1 MHEESLTRALLSQ
14 VVELARVHHALT
26 VRQIEVSCG
35 PLSGVDAVLLQSAFQ
50 RIQTDYSGCEQAEL
64 TIVDPGLPAQC
75 QQCHSTFQ
83 VLNFRFLCPLCGSG
97 QVQVLDGDCL
107 KLLNLQLQTPEST
120 GDSTTA
126 HTPPALEF

>member
-14 VVELARVHHALT
+14 VVDLARVHYAVA

-35 PLSGVDAVLLQSAFQ
+35 PLSGVDPVLLQSAFQ
-50 RIQTDYSGCEQAEL
+50 RIQREYSGCEQAEL

-75 QQCHSTFQ
+75 RQCQNTFQ
-83 VLNFRFLCPLCGSG
+83 VVNFRFLCPLCGSG

-107 KLLNLQLQTPEST
+107 KLLNLQLQTTEST
-120 GDSTTA
+120 GAPTA
-126 HTPPALEF
+126 AQAPPTLEF

>member
-14 VVELARVHHALT
+14 VVDLARVHYAVA

-35 PLSGVDAVLLQSAFQ
+35 PLSGVDPVLLQSAFQ
-50 RIQTDYSGCEQAEL
+50 RIQTEYSGCEQAEL

-75 QQCHSTFQ
+75 RQCQNTFQ
-83 VLNFRFLCPLCGSG
+83 VVNFRFLCPLCGSG

-107 KLLNLQLQTPEST
+107 KLLNLQLQTSEST
-120 GDSTTA
+120 GDSTA
-126 HTPPALEF
+126 AQTPPTLEF

>member
-14 VVELARVHHALT
+14 VVDLARVHYAVA

-35 PLSGVDAVLLQSAFQ
+35 PLSGVDPVLLQSAFK
-50 RIQTDYSGCEQAEL
+50 RIQREYSGCEQAEL

-75 QQCHSTFQ
+75 RQCQNTFQ
-83 VLNFRFLCPLCGSG
+83 VVNFRFLCPLCGSG

-107 KLLNLQLQTPEST
+107 KLLNLQLQTSEST
-120 GDSTTA
+120 GDSTA
-126 HTPPALEF
+126 AQTPPTLEF

>member
-14 VVELARVHHALT
+14 VVDLARVHYAVA

-35 PLSGVDAVLLQSAFQ
+35 PLSGVDPVLLQSAFQ
-50 RIQTDYSGCEQAEL
+50 RIQTEYSGCEQAEL

-75 QQCHSTFQ
+75 RQCQNVFQ
-83 VLNFRFLCPLCGSG
+83 VVNFRFLCPLCGSG

-107 KLLNLQLQTPEST
+107 KLLNLQLQTTEST
-120 GDSTTA
+120 GAPTA
-126 HTPPALEF
+126 AQAPPAPEC